1 MKTLVAY
8 YSRSGNTRFV
18 AQKIAEGLDADL
30 CEIVD
35 KKNRNGKWGFLTGGY
50 SAFREKLTEIEVTKS
65 VEAYD
70 LIIVGSPVWAGK
82 ITPAIR
88 TFLVRENVSEKKLGF
103 FVTLG
108 GNKPEKALK
117 SLRKIISPKLPIEE
131 LAIIDDLKNK
141 EEVEEQV
148 ANWCKKIKT

>member
-35 KKNRNGKWGFLTGGY
+35 KKNRNGKWVFLTGGY

-65 VEAYD
+65 
-70 LIIVGSPVWAGK
+70 
-82 ITPAIR
+82 
-88 TFLVRENVSEKKLGF
+88 F
-103 FVTLG
+103 
-108 GNKPEKALK
+108 
-117 SLRKIISPKLPIEE
+117 
-131 LAIIDDLKNK
+131 
-141 EEVEEQV
+141 
-148 ANWCKKIKT
+148 